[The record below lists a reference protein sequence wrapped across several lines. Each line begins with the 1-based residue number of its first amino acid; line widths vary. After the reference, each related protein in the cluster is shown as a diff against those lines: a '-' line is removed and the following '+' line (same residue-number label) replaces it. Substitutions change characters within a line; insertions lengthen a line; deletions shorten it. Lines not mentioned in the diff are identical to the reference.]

1 LTETNSS
8 PNLAKPMYTVN
19 RILPP
24 NVNGNGEFERLITTT
39 DKQGYS
45 AERERRNEATAVT
58 FFNG

>member
-1 LTETNSS
+1 
-8 PNLAKPMYTVN
+8 MYTVN